1 MNLRFHPDPSSAV
14 LERLEIYPSRTHDFA
29 STLRDVGLEWFT
41 LLQRTPV
48 FEWCIWQGLWLRMD
62 AEEHVL
68 YKIELDAQIV
78 LTIVSS
84 NSKRNREGLCDCF
97 KKEKKMTYHFCISI
111 QLGS

>member
-1 MNLRFHPDPSSAV
+1 
-14 LERLEIYPSRTHDFA
+14 
-29 STLRDVGLEWFT
+29 
-41 LLQRTPV
+41 
-48 FEWCIWQGLWLRMD
+48 MD